1 MVKSKQEI
9 ITQDIALK
17 IKHQLYKPGD
27 YLPSENQLAELY
39 GAARN
44 TVRKS
49 LGEIVVVMPFLFL
62 GLLLLRN

>member
-49 LGEIVVVMPFLFL
+49 LGD
-62 GLLLLRN
+62 

>member
-27 YLPSENQLAELY
+27 YLPSENQLAE
-39 GAARN
+39 
-44 TVRKS
+44 T
-49 LGEIVVVMPFLFL
+49 
-62 GLLLLRN
+62 LRRG